1 MDAAAGE
8 IEFSLLGG
16 PLHRLGKRLGLVRGH
31 SNTLALGL
39 VLGPGVWLVM
49 VLLAFA
55 GGLGAQLFSVSVVG
69 EHVRL
74 LVAIPF
80 FFVCET
86 IFDPRVTALVTTLV
100 RSRVVPEKALPAL
113 RAELARSARL
123 SNGWLPE
130 AVFLVIALA
139 ILVVGSD
146 LPFFGDTAV
155 PTSGHDPISWTLT
168 GYWYFF
174 VCLTV
179 VRFLIFR
186 WFWRLFLWC
195 RFLWGLSRLGLHLV
209 PTHPDRQAGLGYVRV
224 VQLQFGPLA
233 LAFSAIQSA
242 SLAEAVADG
251 SLKFESM
258 FPVVLVVVAL
268 QALIFLGPML
278 ILAPVL
284 RAARLDGLERYMEL
298 ASVYVDAFD
307 KKWLGTEGSAAGE
320 PFLGTDDIQSL
331 ADLQNS
337 MGVIDEMQWIPVNR
351 RLALGIMGAALIPL
365 VPLLLLKYPIAEL
378 TGKFFSG
385 LIGL

>member
-8 IEFSLLGG
+8 FEFSLLGG

-31 SNTLALGL
+31 SNTFALGL
-39 VLGPGVWLVM
+39 VLGPGTWLVM
-49 VLLAFA
+49 VLLALA
-55 GGLGAQLFSVSVVG
+55 GGLAAQLFSLSVVG

-86 IFDPRVTALVTTLV
+86 ILDPRVTALVATLV
-100 RSRVVPEKALPAL
+100 RSRVIPEEALPRL
-113 RAELARSARL
+113 RAELARSTRL

-130 AVFLVIALA
+130 TAFLVIALL
-139 ILVVGSD
+139 ILGVGAD
-146 LPFFGDTAV
+146 LPFFGETAV
-155 PTSGHDPISWTLT
+155 PTSGHDRINSTVT
-168 GYWYFF
+168 GYWYFY
-174 VCLTV
+174 VCLTI
-179 VRFLIFR
+179 VRFLMFR

-195 RFLWGLSRLGLHLV
+195 RFLRRLSRLGLHLV
-209 PTHPDRQAGLGYVRV
+209 PTHPDRQAGLGYVQV
-224 VQLQFGPLA
+224 VQLHFGPLA
-233 LAFSAIQSA
+233 FAFSAIQSA

-251 SLKFESM
+251 SLKFEGL

-268 QALIFLGPML
+268 QALIFLAPML
-278 ILAPVL
+278 ILAPIL

-298 ASVYVDAFD
+298 GSTYVDAFA
-307 KKWLGTEGSAAGE
+307 KKWLGTEGCAGGE
-320 PFLGTDDIQSL
+320 PFLGTEDIQSL
-331 ADLQNS
+331 SDLQNS
-337 MGVIDEMQWIPVNR
+337 LGVIDEMRWIPVNQ

-365 VPLLLLKYPIAEL
+365 LPLLLLKYPLAEL